1 MSKIGI
7 VGYGSIGN
15 NLATVYRKHK
25 DFASSVYIVDPKF
38 NCNDD
43 IRNCDV
49 LNICIPFT
57 EDFVNTVNTY
67 ISENTPKI
75 TVIHST
81 VAPGT
86 TSKIIGNTCHSPVR
100 GLHPDLDT
108 GIKLFLKYI
117 GADDRSV
124 AKQYQEHLNCLN
136 IKSLICKNSKTTEYA
151 KLLDTTYYGI
161 CIAFHNDVLKLCEAE
176 GLNFEEVMTT
186 YNLTY
191 NEGYSAL
198 GKKNVARPVLYGS
211 KKIGGHCVVP
221 NAKILK
227 NFLDIES
234 IQSIIRYE

>member
-15 NLATVYRKHK
+15 NLAAVYRKHK

-100 GLHPDLDT
+100 G
-108 GIKLFLKYI
+108 FW
-117 GADDRSV
+117 
-124 AKQYQEHLNCLN
+124 
-136 IKSLICKNSKTTEYA
+136 
-151 KLLDTTYYGI
+151 
-161 CIAFHNDVLKLCEAE
+161 
-176 GLNFEEVMTT
+176 
-186 YNLTY
+186 
-191 NEGYSAL
+191 
-198 GKKNVARPVLYGS
+198 
-211 KKIGGHCVVP
+211 
-221 NAKILK
+221 
-227 NFLDIES
+227 
-234 IQSIIRYE
+234 IQA